1 MPVFSSKL
9 LYTPLRMIE
18 DAVLSVEDGSVI
30 NLSTRES
37 ARAAP
42 NQQLTDFGD
51 CIIVPGYFDIHVH
64 GGANCDVMGGS
75 LTDLNR
81 FETFLAQHGVTSY
94 YPTTVTAALDV
105 TLTALEQLANAI
117 EAKDAGQGR
126 ARPLGIHLEGPFLS
140 HKRRGMHPPEDLL
153 PPRVS
158 TFDKLWQASR
168 GHVRHMTIAPELDGA
183 EDLIADASRRGVC
196 ISIGHSDATLE
207 EALVGVKAGA
217 RHATHTFN
225 AMRPLDHRD
234 PGILGEVLTND
245 GLTAEV
251 IADGIHVEPEIVDL
265 LFRAKGVDNTVLVT
279 DAISATGMPDGQYL
293 LGTVEV
299 QVKDGRCMRDGKLA
313 GSVLTMDRAVRN
325 AMKFAH
331 LDLQQATRA
340 ASLNPAKVA
349 GFSRKGVIEVGADAD
364 FVVLSSEGEV
374 RATIVGGVLVSKQ

>member
-1 MPVFSSKL
+1 MPVFSSKRL
-9 LYTPLRMIE
+9 CTPLRVIE
-18 DAVLSVEDGSVI
+18 DAVVSVENGSVVSLT
-30 NLSTRES
+30 NRES
-37 ARAAP
+37 FGAAP

-51 CIIVPGYFDIHVH
+51 YAIVPGFFDIHVH

-75 LTDLNR
+75 LADLKH
-81 FETFLAQHGVTSY
+81 FEKFLAQHGVTSY

-105 TLTALEQLANAI
+105 TLTALEHLADAV
-117 EAKDAGQGR
+117 EAKDAGQER

-140 HKRRGMHPPEDLL
+140 HKRRGMHPLEDLL

-168 GHVRHMTIAPELDGA
+168 GHVRHMTIAPELEGA
-183 EDLIADASRRGVC
+183 EELIAEATRRGVC

-207 EALVGVKAGA
+207 EALLGVKAGA

-234 PGILGEVLTND
+234 PGILGKVLTD
-245 GLTAEV
+245 DELTAEV
-251 IADGIHVEPEIVDL
+251 IADGIHVEAEIVDL
-265 LFRAKGVDNTVLVT
+265 LFRAKGVENTVLVT

-325 AMKFAH
+325 AMKFAN

-349 GFSRKGVIEVGADAD
+349 GFPRKGVIEVGADAD
-364 FVVLSSEGEV
+364 FVVLSPKGEV
-374 RATIVGGVLVSKQ
+374 RATVVGGVLVSKQ

>member
-1 MPVFSSKL
+1 MPVFSSKRL
-9 LYTPLRMIE
+9 CTPLRVIE
-18 DAVLSVEDGSVI
+18 DAVVSVENGSVVSLT
-30 NLSTRES
+30 NRES
-37 ARAAP
+37 FGAAP

-51 CIIVPGYFDIHVH
+51 YAIVPGFFDIHVH

-75 LTDLNR
+75 LADLKH
-81 FETFLAQHGVTSY
+81 FEKFLAQHGVTSY

-105 TLTALEQLANAI
+105 TLTALEHLADAV
-117 EAKDAGQGR
+117 EAKDAGQER

-140 HKRRGMHPPEDLL
+140 HKRRGMHPLEDLL

-168 GHVRHMTIAPELDGA
+168 GHVRHMTIAPELEGA
-183 EDLIADASRRGVC
+183 EELIAEATRRGVC

-207 EALVGVKAGA
+207 EALLGVKAGA

-234 PGILGEVLTND
+234 PGILGKVLTD
-245 GLTAEV
+245 DELTAEV
-251 IADGIHVEPEIVDL
+251 IADGIHVEAEIVDL
-265 LFRAKGVDNTVLVT
+265 LFRAKGVENTVLVT
-279 DAISATGMPDGQYL
+279 DAISATGMPDGHYL

-325 AMKFAH
+325 AMKFAN

-349 GFSRKGVIEVGADAD
+349 GFPRKGVIEVGADAD
-364 FVVLSSEGEV
+364 FVVLSPKGEV
-374 RATIVGGVLVSKQ
+374 RATVVGGVLVSKQ

>member
-265 LFRAKGVDNTVLVT
+265 LFRAKGVDNTV
-279 DAISATGMPDGQYL
+279 
-293 LGTVEV
+293 
-299 QVKDGRCMRDGKLA
+299 
-313 GSVLTMDRAVRN
+313 
-325 AMKFAH
+325 
-331 LDLQQATRA
+331 
-340 ASLNPAKVA
+340 
-349 GFSRKGVIEVGADAD
+349 
-364 FVVLSSEGEV
+364 
-374 RATIVGGVLVSKQ
+374 